1 MRILVVG
8 SGGREHALCWAIA
21 GSPLC
26 EKLWCA
32 PGNAGIA
39 EDAECLDIG
48 AEDVDALVAFAREQR
63 PDLVVVGPEGPL
75 VLGLVDRLESE
86 GIRAFG
92 PSAAAARLEGS
103 KGFMKDLC
111 ARHGIPTA
119 RYGRFTDPQAA
130 KAFAREL
137 GAPLVVKADGLAAG
151 KGVTVAESLEQAGRA
166 IEEALVGGR
175 FGAAGE
181 EVVVEEFL
189 TGEEISFF
197 ALCDGERALPLASAQ
212 DHKRAFDGDRGPN
225 TGGMGAYSPAPAM
238 TPALQARVMAE
249 IVEPTVAAMKAEGAP
264 FKGVLFAG
272 LMISP
277 EGEPRLLEHNVRFGD
292 PECQA
297 LMLRLKSDLLPA
309 LVAAAEGQLGAFDL
323 RWYDA
328 AALVVVLAARGYP
341 GVYEKDTEIRG
352 LEQAAQVE
360 EVTVFHAGT
369 AWSESGALTATGGRV
384 LGVAALGE
392 TLKEAQARAYR
403 AVDRIDWA
411 EGFCRRDIGWR
422 ALEG

>member
-8 SGGREHALCWAIA
+8 GGGREHALCWAIA
-21 GSPLC
+21 ASPLC

-39 EDAECLDIG
+39 EEAECLPIA
-48 AEDVDALVAFAREQR
+48 AEDIDGLVEFAVEQQL
-63 PDLVVVGPEGPL
+63 DLVVVGPEGPL
-75 VLGLVDRLESE
+75 VLGLVDRLESA
-86 GIRAFG
+86 GIKAFG

-119 RYGRFTDPQAA
+119 RYGRFSDPQAA
-130 KAFAREL
+130 KRMAREL
-137 GAPLVVKADGLAAG
+137 GAPVVVKADGLAAG
-151 KGVTVAESLEQAGRA
+151 KGVTVAGTLDEAERA

-175 FGAAGE
+175 FGAAGH

-189 TGEEISFF
+189 AGEEVSFF

-212 DHKRAFDGDRGPN
+212 DHKRAFDNDEGPN
-225 TGGMGAYSPAPAM
+225 TGGMGAYSPAPVL

-272 LMISP
+272 LMIAAD
-277 EGEPRLLEHNVRFGD
+277 GTPRLLEHNVRFGD

-309 LVAAAEGQLGAFDL
+309 LIAAADGQLASFDL
-323 RWYDA
+323 RWYDE
-328 AALVVVLAARGYP
+328 AALVVVLAAKGYP
-341 GVYEKDTEIRG
+341 GRYEKGTEIRG
-352 LEQAAQVE
+352 LERAAQVE
-360 EVTVFHAGT
+360 EVTIFHAGT
-369 AWSESGALTATGGRV
+369 SWSESGALTATGGRV
-384 LGVAALGE
+384 LGVGALGA
-392 TLKEAQARAYR
+392 TLAQARDRAYQ
-403 AVDRIDWA
+403 AVERIDWP
-411 EGFCRRDIGWR
+411 EGFCRRDIGGR
-422 ALEG
+422 APR